1 MENNTSNDVVVANGT
16 NINGVQTYDYSLRMS
31 SMTPTERQQYLE
43 IAKVIDHND
52 VNSILRY
59 GNEVSSTIAQNGD
72 SLLTAVKGNNSTE
85 VVQLTNELLTELNL
99 IDIDEINSAG
109 KPMKRFLAK
118 IPLVGRLVKS
128 YEQLQIKYDSVSE
141 NVNKI
146 SRKIG
151 ATRLV
156 AMRDN
161 SMLEGMFDNN
171 RDCIEQL
178 RTLIL
183 AAKVK
188 LEEIDKE
195 IEEMMSDPLNYDQ
208 VHIKD
213 MQDFKNMLSK
223 RVADMQTSEYILF
236 NNLLQIRAIQ
246 SNNTA
251 IADKADII
259 TNHTIP
265 VWKNQLAIAVVM
277 NNQKASIEA
286 QKKLSDTTNLILQKN
301 AANLKQNSI
310 EVAKASE
317 EQVVKIETLQK
328 ITTELVETLTEV
340 KRIHTEGQ
348 KNRENLEKQL
358 ADFGRSIEKTIMIGN
373 EPEKTKKLSSKKNK

>member
-1 MENNTSNDVVVANGT
+1 METGHEIVKVNGEST
-16 NINGVQTYDYSLRMS
+16 GGVTTFDYSMKMASL
-31 SMTPTERQQYLE
+31 TPEERTKYLE
-43 IAKVIDHND
+43 VAKKIDTND
-52 VNSILRY
+52 VNSVLRY
-59 GNEVSSTIAQNGD
+59 GNEISSTIAQNGD
-72 SLLTAVKGNNSTE
+72 SLLTAVKGSNSSE
-85 VVQLTNELLTELNL
+85 VIELTNNLLSELNL
-99 IDIDEINSAG
+99 IDIDEFTDAN
-109 KPMKRFLAK
+109 KPMKRFFAK
-118 IPLVGRLVKS
+118 MPIIRHFVKS
-128 YEQLQIKYDSVSE
+128 YEQLKIKYDSVSE

-161 SMLEGMFDNN
+161 AMLETMFDNN

-183 AAKVK
+183 AAKCK
-188 LEEIDKE
+188 IEEIDQDIKN
-195 IEEMMSDPLNYDQ
+195 MMADPMNYDQ
-208 VHIKD
+208 IEIKD
-213 MQDFKNMLSK
+213 MQDFRNMLSK

-277 NNQKASIEA
+277 NNQKSSIEA
-286 QKKLSDTTNLILQKN
+286 QKKLSDATNQILQKN

-310 EVAKASE
+310 EVARASE

-328 ITTELVETLTEV
+328 VTTELVETLTEV
-340 KRIHTEGQ
+340 RRIHDEGK
-348 KNRENLEKQL
+348 KNREILEKQL
-358 ADFGRSIEKTIMIGN
+358 ADFGQTIEKTLLSGAA
-373 EPEKTKKLSSKKNK
+373 PETKKISSNL

>member
-1 MENNTSNDVVVANGT
+1 MENSTDIVKVNGEST
-16 NINGVQTYDYSLRMS
+16 GGVTTFDYGMRMASL
-31 SMTPTERQQYLE
+31 TPEERTHYLE
-43 IAKVIDHND
+43 VAKKIDTND
-52 VNSILRY
+52 VNSVLRY
-59 GNEVSSTIAQNGD
+59 GNEISSTIAQNGD
-72 SLLTAVKGNNSTE
+72 SLLTAVKGSNSSE
-85 VVQLTNELLTELNL
+85 VIELTNNLLSELNL
-99 IDIDEINSAG
+99 IDIDEFTDAN
-109 KPMKRFLAK
+109 KPFKRFLSK
-118 IPLVGRLVKS
+118 VPIVRHFVKS
-128 YEQLQIKYDSVSE
+128 YEQLKIKYDSVSD

-161 SMLEGMFDNN
+161 AMLETMFDNN

-183 AAKVK
+183 AAKCK
-188 LEEIDKE
+188 IEEIDNDIKNMMADPMNHDQ
-195 IEEMMSDPLNYDQ
+195 IE
-208 VHIKD
+208 IKD
-213 MQDFKNMLSK
+213 MQDFRNMLAK

-277 NNQKASIEA
+277 NNQKSSIEA
-286 QKKLSDTTNLILQKN
+286 QKKLSDATNQILQKN

-328 ITTELVETLTEV
+328 VTTELVETLTEV
-340 KRIHTEGQ
+340 RRIHDEGK

-358 ADFGRSIEKTIMIGN
+358 ADFGQTIEKTLLSGVA
-373 EPEKTKKLSSKKNK
+373 PDTKKITSSNR

>member
-1 MENNTSNDVVVANGT
+1 MENKDVVVANGT
-16 NINGVQTYDYSLRMS
+16 NINGVQTYDYSLRMA
-31 SMTPTERQQYLE
+31 SMSADERQHYLE

-109 KPMKRFLAK
+109 KPMKKFLAK

-188 LEEIDKE
+188 LEEIDNE
-195 IEEMMSDPLNYDQ
+195 IESMMADPLNYDQ

-317 EQVVKIETLQK
+317 EQVVKIETLQT

-373 EPEKTKKLSSKKNK
+373 EPEKTKKLSSKKNKN